1 MVLDSYVEQ
10 LPRVLDQSE
19 VNTNYQLSLQEAQKE
34 ERQAPPNQQEE
45 EEAREAEAEAVA

>member
-1 MVLDSYVEQ
+1 VVLDSNVEQ
-10 LPRVLDQSE
+10 LPRVLDRCE

-34 ERQAPPNQQEE
+34 EGQAPQKQQ